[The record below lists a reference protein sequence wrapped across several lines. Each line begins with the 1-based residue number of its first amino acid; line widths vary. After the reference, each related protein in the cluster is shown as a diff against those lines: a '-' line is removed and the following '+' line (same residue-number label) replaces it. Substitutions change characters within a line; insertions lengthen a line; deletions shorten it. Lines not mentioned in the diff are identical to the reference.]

1 MSVSYNIYRMP
12 YKSLPELTKKII
24 KEGLV
29 EQKTILHQSY
39 QLKFYFSDKLKGNE
53 VWWWDVFSDFFNE
66 EIEKPHNIFYFGLLI
81 GFKEKDPE
89 NCYLISLG

>member
-29 EQKTILHQSY
+29 EQKL
-39 QLKFYFSDKLKGNE
+39 FYINLINSNF
-53 VWWWDVFSDFFNE
+53 
-66 EIEKPHNIFYFGLLI
+66 IF
-81 GFKEKDPE
+81 
-89 NCYLISLG
+89 LIS

>member
-29 EQKTILHQSY
+29 EQKTILHHSN
-39 QLKFYFSDKLKGNE
+39 F
-53 VWWWDVFSDFFNE
+53 
-66 EIEKPHNIFYFGLLI
+66 IFLI
-81 GFKEKDPE
+81 
-89 NCYLISLG
+89 N